1 MMMNDENEP
10 IAAINVTPFVDIVL
24 VVLII
29 FMVTTPVLVK
39 SYLEVQL
46 PKAASVSQSPPSPLN
61 ITLSQDGQI
70 DLNGQ
75 EVTKEELQSKV
86 RVMIQENP
94 NTQAI
99 ISADRDMPHGDVIAI
114 IDTIKRV
121 GINKFA
127 IATTK

>member
-1 MMMNDENEP
+1 MMSDENEP
-10 IAAINVTPFVDIVL
+10 IATINVTPFVDIVL

-29 FMVTTPVLVK
+29 FMVTTPALVK

-46 PKAASVSQSPPSPLN
+46 PKAASGSQSPPSPLN
-61 ITLSQDGQI
+61 ITLDKNGQI

-75 EVTKEELQSKV
+75 EVTKEELQNKIKV
-86 RVMIQENP
+86 IIQENP

-114 IDTIKRV
+114 IDVIKTI

>member
-1 MMMNDENEP
+1 MMLSDENEP

-29 FMVTTPVLVK
+29 FMVTTPALVK

-46 PKAASVSQSPPSPLN
+46 PKAASGSQSPPSPLN

-70 DLNGQ
+70 GLNGQ
-75 EVTKEELQSKV
+75 EVTREELQNRVK
-86 RVMIQENP
+86 VMIQENP
-94 NTQAI
+94 NIQAI

>member
-1 MMMNDENEP
+1 MINDENEP
-10 IAAINVTPFVDIVL
+10 ISAINVTPFVDIVL

-29 FMVTTPVLVK
+29 FMVTTPALVK

-46 PKAASVSQSPPSPLN
+46 PKAASGSQSPPSPLN

-70 DLNGQ
+70 GLNGQ
-75 EVTKEELQSKV
+75 EVTREQLQSRI
-86 RVMIQENP
+86 RVMIQKNP

-99 ISADRDMPHGDVIAI
+99 ISADRDMLHGEVIGI
-114 IDTIKRV
+114 IDIIKRS

-127 IATTK
+127 IATAR

>member
-1 MMMNDENEP
+1 MINDENEP
-10 IAAINVTPFVDIVL
+10 ISTINVTPFVDIVL

-29 FMVTTPVLVK
+29 FMVTTPALVK

-46 PKAASVSQSPPSPLN
+46 PKAASGSQSPPSPLN
-61 ITLSQDGQI
+61 ITLNENGQI

-75 EVTKEELQSKV
+75 QVARENLQNE
-86 RVMIQENP
+86 IQAIAQENP

-99 ISADRDMPHGDVIAI
+99 ISADRDMPHGEVVTI
-114 IDTIKRV
+114 IDIIKKS

-127 IATTK
+127 IATTR

>member
-1 MMMNDENEP
+1 MISDENEP
-10 IAAINVTPFVDIVL
+10 ISTINVTPFVDIVL

-29 FMVTTPVLVK
+29 FMVTTPALVK

-46 PKAASVSQSPPSPLN
+46 PTAASGVQSPPSPLN
-61 ITLSQDGQI
+61 ITLDQNGQI

-75 EVTKEELQSKV
+75 EVTREELQNKIRAIV
-86 RVMIQENP
+86 QENP

-114 IDTIKRV
+114 IDIIKTI